1 MADID
6 VQQVVGR
13 IETTAERERQRS
25 EAGSR
30 SHDEATLQRL
40 IRQEQDRARWM
51 AARLRP

>member
-1 MADID
+1 MSEID

-13 IETTAERERQRS
+13 VEATADRERQRS
-25 EAGSR
+25 ET
-30 SHDEATLQRL
+30 EAHSKDATALQRL